1 MASVT
6 REPIG
11 ELHDKITVKLSQ
23 QDYLPTFE
31 KEIKSFSKKA
41 NIPGF
46 RKGMVPAGMIKK
58 MYGPDFFS
66 DAVLKSVN
74 NELEGFLKKENQEIF
89 GQPIPS
95 DSKLPEMDMKNPGD
109 YEFPFEIGLKPE
121 IKISIP
127 KDTKAV
133 YYHIKPT
140 EEDLKKEIENVQINN
155 GELKEIESVRDEKD
169 IIKVL
174 FTELNEEGNELENG
188 ISKEETLA
196 VSAFTDSFQKHFFG
210 KKANDVLTAK
220 LNEAID
226 PVKFPGIYEG
236 IGVDK
241 ENEGKSFSI
250 KILSVNEMEMHPLNE
265 ELFKKVFPAK
275 EITSEEDFKKAVSE
289 EVEKQY
295 QGVTNNQFEHELY
308 HILMKVPVKF
318 PESFLKKWIETSG
331 EQQKSKEEVEEE
343 FPKFIDQLKWSV
355 ISNEIAKEQELKVS
369 ADEIKEEIKS
379 ELKKYFGNVDTSSAD
394 FGWMDEYVNRMMSDS
409 KQIESRYD
417 KLLVQKIFDWAKT
430 KIAKEEK
437 EVSPEE
443 FQKTQSEHR
452 HQH

>member
-6 REPIG
+6 REQIG
-11 ELHDKITVKLSQ
+11 NLHDKIIVKISKE
-23 QDYLPTFE
+23 DYLPTFD
-31 KEIKSFSKKA
+31 KDIKSFSKKA

-58 MYGPDFFS
+58 MYGSDFFS

-74 NELEGFLKKENQEIF
+74 TELENFLKEGNQEIF

-95 DSKLPEMDMKNPGD
+95 DTKMPEMDMQNPSD

-121 IKISIP
+121 VKIEMPS
-127 KDTKAV
+127 DVKATR
-133 YYHIKPT
+133 YIIKPT
-140 EEDLKKEIENVQINN
+140 DEDLQKEIENVQINN

-169 IIKVL
+169 IVKVL
-174 FTELNEEGNELENG
+174 FTELDEAGNPVENG

-210 KKANDVLTAK
+210 KKINDELTSK

-226 PVKFPGIYEG
+226 PTKFPGIYEG
-236 IGVDK
+236 LGIESED
-241 ENEGKSFSI
+241 EGKNFSI
-250 KILSVNEMEMHPLNE
+250 KIVSVNEMEKHPLNE
-265 ELFKKVFPAK
+265 ELYKKVFPGK
-275 EITSEEDFKKAVSE
+275 EITSEEDFKNAVSE

-295 QGVTNNQFEHELY
+295 QDVTNNQYEHELY
-308 HILMKVPVKF
+308 HILMKIPVEF
-318 PESFLKKWIETSG
+318 PESFLKKWMETSG
-331 EQQKSKEEVEEE
+331 EQKKSKEEIEQE
-343 FPKFIDQLKWSV
+343 FPKFIEQLKWSV

-369 ADEIKEEIKS
+369 ADEIKEEIKT

-394 FGWMDEYVNRMMSDS
+394 FGWMDEYVNRMMTDS

-430 KIAKEEK
+430 KVDTEEK
-437 EVSPEE
+437 TVSPEE
-443 FQKTQSEHR
+443 FQKIQSAHR
-452 HQH
+452 HEH